1 MTYNYLILTWGVDY
15 LAQKKTCGKSMDR
28 CFKARII
35 DDACSG
41 VDWEEGVKMVAAMV
55 LDMMAVNCGF

>member
-1 MTYNYLILTWGVDY
+1 
-15 LAQKKTCGKSMDR
+15 MDP

-41 VDWEEGVKMVAAMV
+41 VDWEEGLKMVAACV
-55 LDMMAVNCGF
+55 GHDGC